1 VAGTRI
7 ATVTTVPRSSA
18 LIPEQRRQE
27 ILRLLRA
34 ERVLSYHQI
43 TELLGISG
51 MTARRDVAALAE
63 QGRVQATSGG
73 AAMPEPLAA
82 EPLRAQ
88 KAETHVPAKNAIAAL
103 AAGMVSDG
111 MTVYL
116 DAGTTVQSMREHL
129 ADREG
134 LTVVSNDLATVQA
147 FADHPGVDL
156 ICVGGRVEKDNRSTM
171 GRLAALVLAEL
182 SLDVA
187 FLSTSSWDLR
197 HGLTTPVEAKIE
209 PKRAALRAA
218 TTSVLMADSAKYGTF
233 AKYRVMTLDE
243 LDTVVTDEGLDRTAR
258 ERIENSGVEV
268 LAAAVPG

>member
-1 VAGTRI
+1 
-7 ATVTTVPRSSA
+7 VTSVPRSA
-18 LIPEQRRQE
+18 AMIPEQRRQE

-43 TELLGISG
+43 TELLGISA

-88 KAETHVPAKNAIAAL
+88 KTETHVPAKNAIAAV
-103 AAGMVSDG
+103 AAGMVTDG
-111 MTVYL
+111 MTLYL
-116 DAGTTVQSMREHL
+116 DAGTTVQSMRSHL
-129 ADREG
+129 ADRDG

-171 GRLAALVLAEL
+171 GRLAALVLEEL
-182 SLDVA
+182 SLDIA
-187 FLSTSSWDLR
+187 FLSTSSWDLK

-209 PKRAALRAA
+209 PKRAALGSA
-218 TTSVLMADSAKYGTF
+218 TTSVLLADSGKYGAF
-233 AKYRVMTLDE
+233 AKYRVMPLTE
-243 LDTVVTDEGLDRTAR
+243 LDTIITDDGLETAAR

-268 LAAAVPG
+268 LAAPVLS